1 MTRHYGT
8 RTGQGSAQSVLL
20 SSDSSQRRE
29 AAGSVE
35 LSVLRTTLRRLGY
48 VGLQV
53 FDMWA
58 ESASA
63 DELEWA
69 NDNVKPIL
77 DELCHLKTDGPAVG
91 K

>member
-20 SSDSSQRRE
+20 DADSSQRVE
-29 AAGSVE
+29 AWASTE
-35 LSVLRTTLRRLGY
+35 LSVLRTALRRLGA
-48 VGLQV
+48 VGFQV

-58 ESASA
+58 SSASA

-69 NDNVKPIL
+69 NDNIKPVL
-77 DELCHLKTDGPAVG
+77 DQLLHLPATTPER